1 MNIPLNNTKQCINIK
16 DIYDNL
22 RTNLKTNTYFVLNKF
37 KNIKISLLRKQSCL
51 HPTGKV
57 FFFFFFMSKKETG
70 N

>member
-57 FFFFFFMSKKETG
+57 FFFFFMSKKETG